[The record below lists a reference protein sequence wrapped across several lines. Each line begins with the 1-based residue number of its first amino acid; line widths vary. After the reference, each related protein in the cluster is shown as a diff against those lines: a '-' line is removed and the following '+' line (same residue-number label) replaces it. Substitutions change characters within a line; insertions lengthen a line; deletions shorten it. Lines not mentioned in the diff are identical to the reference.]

1 MDYDFRLLNLDRT
14 SVEFNAVYLKTK
26 NLIIM
31 TWTRMCGRQHE
42 SKIWETWY
50 VKLIKQCAM
59 KNSHGTQSSWLR
71 LMQSTGATVDK
82 YKPAKWYQHVRG
94 SDHGNRPVWIKT
106 QSSSSTGDAKNLES
120 LANYSR
126 SLRFRVSPSPS
137 SPRTSSMAQIEKE
150 MTLQSIISGWKVWRA
165 DLRNLQIRDSHYVIS
180 ISACV
185 GSDRQLD
192 TQIAMPPIK
201 NLKVAI
207 SSPQTRQWW
216 TLET

>member
-82 YKPAKWYQHVRG
+82 YKPAK
-94 SDHGNRPVWIKT
+94 
-106 QSSSSTGDAKNLES
+106 
-120 LANYSR
+120 
-126 SLRFRVSPSPS
+126 
-137 SPRTSSMAQIEKE
+137 
-150 MTLQSIISGWKVWRA
+150 
-165 DLRNLQIRDSHYVIS
+165 
-180 ISACV
+180 
-185 GSDRQLD
+185 
-192 TQIAMPPIK
+192 
-201 NLKVAI
+201 
-207 SSPQTRQWW
+207 
-216 TLET
+216 